1 MKNYFTDTLNKKEKA
16 EEDIYFAKL
25 DRMLIEKN
33 RRKKAHVKNGAS
45 AKVKDLDTQP
55 GDK

>member
-33 RRKKAHVKNGAS
+33 RRNKDHSEEGSS
-45 AKVKDLDTQP
+45 AKVEDLDTQP